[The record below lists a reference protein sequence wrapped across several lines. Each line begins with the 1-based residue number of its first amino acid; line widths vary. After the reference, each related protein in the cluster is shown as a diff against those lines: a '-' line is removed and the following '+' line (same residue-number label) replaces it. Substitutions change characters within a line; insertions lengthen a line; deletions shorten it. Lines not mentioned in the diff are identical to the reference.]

1 MIDILTDL
9 HKASDVAVHNR
20 RESARRLAGLW
31 LVPEISENIDQLIK
45 IQKAVEAID
54 AAIAHEES
62 LVRSGPVTVL
72 NDILDHQSLN
82 ADTADEK

>member
-1 MIDILTDL
+1 MSDIVRDL
-9 HKASDVAVHNR
+9 HKARDAAVHNR
-20 RESARRLAGLW
+20 RESARRLAGIW
-31 LVPEISENIDQLIK
+31 LVPEIAENIDQLIK

-62 LVRSGPVTVL
+62 SVRSGPVTVL
-72 NDILDHQSLN
+72 DDILDHQSLN